1 MMLREMSMQISYL
14 AREGV
19 PKNRIARQLGVSR
32 QTVYNHLNREGSF
45 PKPRVARSSKLDDF
59 KGYIQARLEQFDLP
73 STVLLRELMSQGYTG
88 GLTIL
93 REFAHPI
100 KETFARRV
108 TERFETLPGHQA
120 QIDWGECGSI
130 QVGGSPHKLY
140 VFVMVL
146 GYSRMLYARFTTST
160 RLPALLRCLKDAFG
174 VLGIPREI
182 LVDNMKQAVES
193 HDVITGTVRF
203 NRTFLDFARHYG
215 FLPVAC
221 PPYWPRVKGKVERG
235 VSFVKSSFL
244 EGRCFVD
251 LEDLNSQLQ
260 AWLDTVAN
268 VRLHATTGQRPTDR
282 HAQELPHLR
291 PLAAIPALDVRP
303 LEFRQV
309 PSDCHISFEGV
320 RYSVD
325 PKAVGHT
332 VVVRPDGD
340 NVGDTFCVFLGET
353 QIARHQRQPQGS
365 RSVTLPGHQEAIRRL
380 SRPKASRPRK
390 DAAPRPHFL
399 QVAVPAFPSG
409 FEDPFRRIATSVE
422 VRPLALYDQVF
433 GAMPA
438 QQHGGREVVR

>member
-1 MMLREMSMQISYL
+1 MMLREMSMQILYL

-19 PKNRIARQLGVSR
+19 PKDRIARQLGVSR
-32 QTVYNHLNREGSF
+32 QTVYNHLNREGAF
-45 PKPRVARSSKLDDF
+45 PKPRSVRSSKLDAF

-73 STVLLRELMSQGYTG
+73 ATVLLRELTPQGYTG

-93 REFAHPI
+93 REFVHPI
-100 KETFARRV
+100 KETFTRRV

-130 QVGGSPHKLY
+130 QVGDSPHKLY

-146 GYSRMLYARFTTST
+146 GYSRMLFARFTTST
-160 RLPALLRCLKDAFG
+160 RLPALLQGLKDAFG
-174 VLGIPREI
+174 VLGIPSEI

-193 HDVITGTVRF
+193 HDVTTGTVRF
-203 NRTFLDFARHYG
+203 NRTFLDFSRHHG

-235 VSFVKSSFL
+235 VSYVKSCFL

-251 LEDLNSQLQ
+251 LKDLNHQLGG
-260 AWLDTVAN
+260 WLDTVAN
-268 VRLHATTGQRPTDR
+268 VRIHATTGQRPTDR
-282 HAQELPHLR
+282 HAQELLHLR
-291 PLAAIPALDVRP
+291 PMAAIPALDVRP
-303 LEFRQV
+303 LEFRRV
-309 PSDCHISFEGV
+309 PSDSHINFEGV

-340 NVGDTFCVFLGET
+340 HVGDAFHVFLGET
-353 QIARHQRQPQGS
+353 KVARHQRQPQGS
-365 RSVTLPGHQEAIRRL
+365 RPVTLPGHQEAIRRL
-380 SRPKASRPRK
+380 SRARASRPRR

-399 QVAVPAFPSG
+399 QTTAPAFKSDFG
-409 FEDPFRRIATSVE
+409 GPFHRIATPVE
-422 VRPLALYDQVF
+422 VRPLALYEQVV
-433 GAMPA
+433 GE
-438 QQHGGREVVR
+438 EVR

>member
-1 MMLREMSMQISYL
+1 MMLREMSMQILYL

-19 PKNRIARQLGVSR
+19 PKDRIARQLGVSR
-32 QTVYNHLNREGSF
+32 QTVYNHLNREGPF
-45 PKPRVARSSKLDDF
+45 PNPGVRRGRSSKLDDF
-59 KGYIQARLEQFDLP
+59 KRYVQARLEQFDLP
-73 STVLLRELMSQGYTG
+73 ATVLLRELTSQGYTG

-93 REFAHPI
+93 REFVHPI
-100 KETFARRV
+100 KEAFTRRV

-130 QVGGSPHKLY
+130 QVGDSPHKLY

-146 GYSRMLYARFTTST
+146 GYSRMMYARFTTST

-215 FLPVAC
+215 FLPEAC

-235 VSFVKSSFL
+235 VSFVKSCFL

-251 LEDLNSQLQ
+251 LEDLNNQLGG
-260 AWLDTVAN
+260 WLDTVAN
-268 VRLHATTGQRPTDR
+268 VRLHGTTGQRPTDR

-291 PLAAIPALDVRP
+291 PMAAIPALDVRP
-303 LEFRQV
+303 LEFRRV
-309 PSDCHISFEGV
+309 PPDSHISFEGV

-325 PKAVGHT
+325 PKAVGQT
-332 VVVRPDGD
+332 VLVRPDGD
-340 NVGDTFCVFLGET
+340 NVGDTFHVFLGET
-353 QIARHQRQPQGS
+353 QIARHQRQPRGS
-365 RSVTLPGHQEAIRRL
+365 RSVTLSGHQEAIRRL

-390 DAAPRPHFL
+390 DAAPRLHFL
-399 QVAVPAFPSG
+399 QVAAPDLESG
-409 FEDPFRRIATSVE
+409 FGGPLHRIATPVE
-422 VRPLALYDQVF
+422 VRPLALYEQVF
-433 GAMPA
+433 G
-438 QQHGGREVVR
+438 QEVP

>member
-1 MMLREMSMQISYL
+1 M
-14 AREGV
+14 
-19 PKNRIARQLGVSR
+19 
-32 QTVYNHLNREGSF
+32 
-45 PKPRVARSSKLDDF
+45 
-59 KGYIQARLEQFDLP
+59 
-73 STVLLRELMSQGYTG
+73 
-88 GLTIL
+88 
-93 REFAHPI
+93 
-100 KETFARRV
+100 
-108 TERFETLPGHQA
+108 
-120 QIDWGECGSI
+120 
-130 QVGGSPHKLY
+130 
-140 VFVMVL
+140 
-146 GYSRMLYARFTTST
+146 
-160 RLPALLRCLKDAFG
+160 
-174 VLGIPREI
+174 
-182 LVDNMKQAVES
+182 
-193 HDVITGTVRF
+193 
-203 NRTFLDFARHYG
+203 
-215 FLPVAC
+215 
-221 PPYWPRVKGKVERG
+221 ERG

-251 LEDLNSQLQ
+251 PEDLNSQLQ